1 MRAGSGFRRLGRWY
15 NVNIDFERC
24 ELYHIRL
31 NFWANKNTHLDE
43 ALELLNKLEKVQV
56 DYAIVQIEL
65 FVTTFLSSTALTM
78 VTS

>member
-1 MRAGSGFRRLGRWY
+1 MGDSIS
-15 NVNIDFERC
+15 IDFERC

-56 DYAIVQIEL
+56 DYQDGTITIKQI
-65 FVTTFLSSTALTM
+65 
-78 VTS
+78 